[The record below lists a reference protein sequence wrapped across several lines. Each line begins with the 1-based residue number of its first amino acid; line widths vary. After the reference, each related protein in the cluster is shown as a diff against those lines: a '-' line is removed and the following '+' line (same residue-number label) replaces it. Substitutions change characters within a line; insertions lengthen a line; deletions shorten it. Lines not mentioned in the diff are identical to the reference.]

1 MATSHIRLIS
11 HTHNSIH
18 GAPCAKKLW
27 FQWARTPR
35 HARRAVGRDE
45 RGAGP
50 PWRSKVLTPRPPK
63 CSAVIQNSTNQ
74 HQRAHVVRHD
84 SGDTRLHAEPR
95 HRQPILLRRRSRS
108 SEPKEERRADKRPPS
123 RPRHL
128 LVREPPEARTA
139 ARRAAAVAH
148 SAASRRRRRRAEAYL
163 RGGGTNTRARLGGAG
178 MERGGSSAR
187 GT

>member
-1 MATSHIRLIS
+1 ME
-11 HTHNSIH
+11 
-18 GAPCAKKLW
+18 
-27 FQWARTPR
+27 
-35 HARRAVGRDE
+35 RRAQRRSSGSNRPVHRAMHGGLWDE
-45 RGAGP
+45 TRGAGSP
-50 PWRSKVLTPRPPK
+50 RRSKYDSPPPK
-63 CSAVIQNSTNQ
+63 FCAVIQNSTNQ

-95 HRQPILLRRRSRS
+95 HRHTILLRRHSRS
-108 SEPKEERRADKRPPS
+108 SEPKEERRADTRPPS

-148 SAASRRRRRRAEAYL
+148 SAASQRRRRRAEAYL
-163 RGGGTNTRARLGGAG
+163 RGGGTDTRARLGGAG
-178 MERGGSSAR
+178 MERGGASAR